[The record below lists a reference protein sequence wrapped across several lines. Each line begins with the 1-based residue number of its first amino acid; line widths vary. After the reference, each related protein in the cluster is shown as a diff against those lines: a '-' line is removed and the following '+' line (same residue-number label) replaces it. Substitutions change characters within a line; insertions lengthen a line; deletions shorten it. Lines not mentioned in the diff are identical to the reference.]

1 MIKETPNPPETDGH
15 TETEFEF
22 ESRKPAVAKR
32 CASPMFIIAP
42 DVHSE
47 MLLAHACETLASASV
62 MASDLAFVL
71 SGPKCNLALGIQQM
85 ISLAEL
91 SVNRLLDELEPQK

>member
-1 MIKETPNPPETDGH
+1 MGTQKPS
-15 TETEFEF
+15 FQF

-62 MASDLAFVL
+62 MASDLCLYPQWAEMQFVIGY
-71 SGPKCNLALGIQQM
+71 STYDFVGRVVGQ
-85 ISLAEL
+85 
-91 SVNRLLDELEPQK
+91 SVAG